1 MEYKFLEFKDTS
13 PLIDPSYLIVA
24 PDDQAGPLFPED
36 VVQLMARVTGDGTV
50 LDFIAENPGLLLK
63 SPADYIGHNIK
74 QLAPKKLADEGLV
87 HIKQVLQNGRAQ
99 TIIYQ
104 IFPPDNEFI
113 YEIKIIASG
122 PDEVFIQVQ
131 DVTRKGKEKKELLW
145 LNRALLSYQGA
156 SAALFTSL
164 DEEYIK
170 ATALWEITSLLN
182 VAGCV
187 VSEWD
192 PENDTLLPVEAYP
205 QKEWSRAYSENR
217 IYSLSSYPLT
227 KLVLQ
232 EKTPRQIT
240 VVKSGKEL
248 PEQEYMNKANINT
261 LLMIPIIYQSR
272 VMGLLEIIEQQPRTF
287 TDQEIILAQLLINE
301 TSKAIGNARQ
311 HKQLERQLQEVTAL
325 NEINL
330 AVTSTL
336 NPQERL
342 DIITKK
348 ILDLVDATAVSVA
361 LLKSDKEYIHYVS
374 ASGEAAAFIQTKQ
387 LKLGQGIVSWV
398 VQQNQ
403 PALLSDVKNDPR
415 HYGRFDKESGFE
427 TRSILCIPLRVKDH
441 VIGAISA
448 LNKLRGQFNKDDLR
462 LLTTLAASV
471 AISIENARLFQNT
484 QQEIAKRRQ
493 IEVALEQERSQL
505 SQRVAERTLELHRQY
520 QRQKALAAIEPTISH
535 PHELQSV
542 LQQIVNVA
550 ETAVSAS
557 GGVSIILWDKEEEDF
572 YVVVSSS
579 KLPSSDKVGSRWQS
593 EGTSHEIMKSQQPL
607 VVSNVQATPYRTSKW
622 LEKSGLSSYVG
633 IPIIGQRESLGIIYV
648 ISGEPRTFAQE
659 EIDFLTA
666 LANRA
671 GVAIVNVQL
680 YEILQKTNE
689 ELATAARM
697 KDEFLASMS
706 HELRTPLNA
715 ILGIS
720 EGLQEQYYGP
730 LNDKQTRSVE
740 IVEESGRHLLALI
753 NDILDVSRIESGQLA
768 LEIEPI
774 QAQPVCE
781 ASLQF
786 IKQAA
791 TKKQISVTLT
801 VDDQIPVINADV
813 RRLKQILINLLS
825 NAVKFT
831 PEGGSIGLEVTH
843 DSAQEMVCMTVWDTG
858 IGIAEEDMSRLFQ
871 PFVQLDSSL
880 SRHYAGTGLGLL
892 LVKRMVEQHGGQVAV
907 ESQLGQ
913 GSRFTVSLPCCQND
927 QENYVQDRP
936 FAKPAPGI
944 AENDVTLAAANSEI
958 TILLVDDD
966 KFNVEIFGHYLE
978 MEEYRVLFAYNGE
991 DAIKL
996 CTQKK
1001 PDLII
1006 MDIQMP
1012 RMNGLEVIRRI
1023 RVLPDFTA
1031 VPIIALTALVMDGDR
1046 ENCLEA
1052 GADMYLSKPTPLQKL
1067 GQAIRACLVSGQQ

>member
-1 MEYKFLEFKDTS
+1 MEYKFLEFKDTP
-13 PLIDPSYLIVA
+13 PLIVPSHVIVA
-24 PDDQAGPLFPED
+24 PEAQAAPLFPED
-36 VVQLMARVTGDGTV
+36 VVQLMARVTGEGTV
-50 LDFIAENPGLLLK
+50 LDFIAENPELLLK
-63 SPADYIGHNIK
+63 SPADYIGDNIK
-74 QLAPKKLADEGLV
+74 HLAPKKLADEGLV
-87 HIKQVLQNGRAQ
+87 HINQVLQNGRAQ
-99 TIIYQ
+99 TIIYRIPQ
-104 IFPPDNEFI
+104 PDNEFI

-131 DVTRKGKEKKELLW
+131 DVTRKRKEKKELLW

-156 SAALFTSL
+156 SAALSTSL

-170 ATALWEITSLLN
+170 NTALWEITSLLN
-182 VAGCV
+182 VPGCV

-192 PENDTLLPVEAYP
+192 PENDTLLPMESYP
-205 QKEWSRAYSENR
+205 QKEWSRAYPENR
-217 IYSLSSYPLT
+217 AYSLSVYPLT

-240 VVKSGKEL
+240 VGKSGKEL
-248 PEQEYMNKANINT
+248 PEQEYMNKANIST

-342 DIITKK
+342 DIITNK
-348 ILDLVDATAVSVA
+348 ILDLVDAAAVSVA
-361 LLKSDKEYIHYVS
+361 LLKSDKEHIHYVS

-398 VQQNQ
+398 IQQNQ
-403 PALLSDVKNDPR
+403 PALLPDVKNDPR

-427 TRSILCIPLRVKDH
+427 TQSILCIPLRVKDH

-448 LNKLRGQFNKDDLR
+448 LNKLKGQFNKDDLR

-484 QQEIAKRRQ
+484 QREIVKRRQ
-493 IEVALEQERSQL
+493 IEAALEQERSQL

-520 QRQKALAAIEPTISH
+520 QRQKALAAIEPAISH

-542 LQQIVNVA
+542 LQQIVNAA

-557 GGVSIILWDKEEEDF
+557 GGVSIVLWDEEEGF
-572 YVVVSSS
+572 YVAASSS
-579 KLPSSDKVGSRWQS
+579 KARSFNKAGQKWQN
-593 EGTSHEIMKSQQPL
+593 EETSYEIMKNQRPMIT
-607 VVSNVQATPYRTSKW
+607 SNIQVASPKTNEWRR
-622 LEKSGLSSYVG
+622 KSGLSNYVG
-633 IPIIGQRESLGIIYV
+633 IPVIGQGKSLGIIYALCQKT
-648 ISGEPRTFAQE
+648 RTFTQE

-730 LNDKQTRSVE
+730 LNDKQIRSLE

-753 NDILDVSRIESGQLA
+753 NDILDVSRIESGQLT
-768 LEIEPI
+768 LEIEPL
-774 QAQPVCE
+774 QVQPVCE

-791 TKKQISVTLT
+791 AKKQISITLS

-831 PEGGSIGLEVTH
+831 PEGGSVGLKVTH

-892 LVKRMVEQHGGQVAV
+892 LVKRMAEQHSGHVSV

-927 QENYVQDRP
+927 QEDYVQDWP

-944 AENDVTLAAANSEI
+944 TENDVTLAAANSEI

-966 KFNVEIFGHYLE
+966 KFNVEIFSHYLE
-978 MEEYRVLFAYNGE
+978 MEEYRVLFAYNGK

-996 CTQKK
+996 CTQEK

-1012 RMNGLEVIRRI
+1012 GMNGLEVIRRI

-1052 GADMYLSKPTPLQKL
+1052 GADMYLSKPAPLQKL